1 MDKAKADPGGT
12 GELRLIDP
20 GGGTNFW
27 RLITQMRTLMARGG
41 VPGLRR
47 RALTGRLPGLGAIAF
62 AFRQLRCAL
71 HGIRRLALLGLDAF
85 AA

>member
-1 MDKAKADPGGT
+1 
-12 GELRLIDP
+12 
-20 GGGTNFW
+20 
-27 RLITQMRTLMARGG
+27 MARGGVTG